1 MLVNTCILSY
11 EETVVL
17 FGRRHSAG
25 TKRRSQVTG
34 HSSQVTGHRS
44 QVTGHRSQVTGHGSQ
59 VTGHRKCNKK
69 VRHSAGLFMFVYLFH
84 FRTSQSGICVASTM
98 LPVVLRVKELK
109 LHIVLELEEFFLS
122 FGFLETSKRCF
133 NLRSTRRNLDWGSER
148 RMLC

>member
-1 MLVNTCILSY
+1 MAVFFCLISCVNDFLIDFLRRLKSPDRWDGN
-11 EETVVL
+11 ESSMFRRQVQNA
-17 FGRRHSAG
+17 GR
-25 TKRRSQVTG
+25 
-34 HSSQVTGHRS
+34 
-44 QVTGHRSQVTGHGSQ
+44 
-59 VTGHRKCNKK
+59 NKK

-133 NLRSTRRNLDWGSER
+133 NLRSTRRNLD
-148 RMLC
+148 